1 MKNIILSLVLVALV
15 GIVYADNEGT
25 SSSPSESPAN
35 EMVSFSGKVM
45 DFASGEVLTGV
56 EVTIEGTDIKTYTD
70 FDGNFTIDNVKPGKY
85 NIIASYIS
93 YERSLVENFE
103 ATNDQADVNIKLQE
117 SK

>member
-1 MKNIILSLVLVALV
+1 MKNIILSLAFVVFV
-15 GIVYADNEGT
+15 GMAYADNEGT
-25 SSSPSESPAN
+25 TSNASEASAI
-35 EMVSFSGKVM
+35 EMVSFSGTVM

-70 FDGNFTIDNVKPGKY
+70 FDGNFTIDNVEPGKY

-93 YERSLVENFE
+93 YEKSFIENFE
-103 ATNDQADVNIKLQE
+103 ATNDQADVYIKLQE